1 MNTAP
6 GNAFSGS
13 HTRGMERDLSGRD
26 LGGYRLLR
34 RLGSG
39 GMADVYLAEQRSLG
53 RHVAVK
59 LLRPETLAYRG
70 AVERFEKEAR
80 TAAALVHGNIV
91 QIHEV
96 GRIDGHHFL
105 VEEYVGG
112 PSLKGWLEACGVLG
126 PHQALDVLAQVG
138 AALMR
143 AAEQGVVHRDIKP
156 ENLLLTP
163 AGEVKVADFGLA
175 RMVTENLEL
184 TQAGTTLG
192 TPLYMSPEQGEG
204 RLVDFRSDLYSLGAT
219 VYHLLAG
226 RPPFRGPT
234 SVSVVMAHIRE
245 PLVPLMSLRPDLPME
260 VCGIVE
266 TLLAKDPVDRPAS
279 PRELLRL
286 VDEARASLGH
296 RSDPDQP
303 SLAWPDGTVPR
314 ADQDTAVHDRM
325 DMVGVSTPG
334 RPRAGGVTDS
344 DLRTATEH
352 LQAVLAVAGN
362 AEHRLRRR
370 RLATAVAAA
379 VAATAGFALGRL
391 RTRRADGL
399 R

>member
-1 MNTAP
+1 M
-6 GNAFSGS
+6 
-13 HTRGMERDLSGRD
+13 
-26 LGGYRLLR
+26 GGYRLLR

-53 RHVAVK
+53 RYVAVK
-59 LLRPETLAYRG
+59 LLRPEALGCRG
-70 AVERFEKEAR
+70 AVERFEQEAR
-80 TAAALVHGNIV
+80 AAATLIHGNIV

-105 VEEYVGG
+105 VEEYVSG
-112 PSLKGWLEACGVLG
+112 PSLKGWLESRGVLG

-138 AALMR
+138 AALVR
-143 AAEQGVVHRDIKP
+143 AADRGVVHRDIKP
-156 ENLLLTP
+156 ENLLLTR

-175 RMVTENLEL
+175 RVITENLEL

-204 RLVDFRSDLYSLGAT
+204 RVVDARSDLYSLGAT
-219 VYHLLAG
+219 VYHLMAG
-226 RPPFRGPT
+226 RPPFHGPT

-245 PLVPLMSLRPDLPME
+245 PLVPLASLRPDLPEE

-266 TLLAKDPVDRPAS
+266 ALLAKDPADRPAS
-279 PRELLRL
+279 PRELVRL
-286 VDEARASLGH
+286 VDEAWAALGP
-296 RSDPDQP
+296 RPDPDQP
-303 SLAWPDGTVPR
+303 SLAWPGE
-314 ADQDTAVHDRM
+314 ADPGADLDTAVHDRL
-325 DMVGVSTPG
+325 DAAGAPTPG
-334 RPRAGGVTDS
+334 RVRAGVVTDS
-344 DLRTATEH
+344 NVTDSNVRTATEH

-362 AEHRLRRR
+362 AERRLRRR

-379 VAATAGFALGRL
+379 VAATVGFAIGRV
-391 RTRRADGL
+391 RARRADGL